1 MRAGLVFLSHQS
13 FDINVNLSFFA
24 QKIISP
30 FLNPIFAQY
39 HCFPLRVFFSCKP
52 DDAEH
57 RMDRELAPMNSIF
70 YGDQSF
76 ARGLKKCSCF
86 VVRFFF

>member
-39 HCFPLRVFFSCKP
+39 HFFSRCESFFL
-52 DDAEH
+52 AS
-57 RMDRELAPMNSIF
+57 RMTPNAAWIANPR
-70 YGDQSF
+70 Q
-76 ARGLKKCSCF
+76 
-86 VVRFFF
+86 